1 MKKIFIL
8 LLFTGSIFSCVPEDH
23 VLELELVNNSSEA
36 VKNLKVF
43 TAGEKV
49 SFEVDVLPAGEEI
62 AHSLQVPKDAV
73 DGKYTFRFTRSNGK
87 QESVTGSY
95 LKEGEDYL
103 KKTLVFDIQQNA
115 VNVNHKML
123 EVK

>member
-1 MKKIFIL
+1 MKKIFT
-8 LLFTGSIFSCVPEDH
+8 LLFFIGLIFSCVPEDH
-23 VLELELVNNSSEA
+23 VLELELVNNTSEA